1 MARLIQKTGFISRKN
16 AGGYMKYIATREGV
30 EVLPGKGPVTE
41 KQKEM
46 VTKLLKDFPD
56 MWDSFEYEDYKR
68 APTLHT
74 ASALISAALD
84 SHMQSL
90 QSENGYLRYIAT
102 RPGTEKHGAH
112 GLFCRQE
119 NTDLTAAMHDLT
131 SHDGNVWTIIYS
143 LHREDAERL
152 GYNNAAAWRKL
163 LVSQQN
169 KFAEAFHV
177 PASALHWYAAYH
189 DADTHPHIH
198 MMIWTDQETVLKRD
212 AVVKLRSAMTN
223 SIFQAE
229 LENLYIRKDAAYKD
243 VTETARE
250 IMREL
255 VDRMESVSEPPA
267 SIQEKLLELAL
278 ELRTVGGKKQYGY
291 LKKPLKDMV
300 DSIVDELEKLPEVAA
315 YYSIWNGVR
324 DRLEGYYKNRPRQ
337 HNPLS
342 QQKEFRAIKNAIIQ
356 EAERL
361 RQQME
366 QAQRASE
373 PEPLQ
378 MDIPSDDE
386 TSSDASTNPTLADEN
401 TSSTTSHSVRL
412 PSEYLLNSTIRLFH
426 QMGQIFRENAAPPSN
441 PMGIRV
447 DSKRR
452 KKLMQK
458 RLALGHKQDDHE
470 NEVSYTQT
478 MGG

>member
-1 MARLIQKTGFISRKN
+1 
-16 AGGYMKYIATREGV
+16 MKYIATREGV
-30 EVLPGKGPVTE
+30 EVLNGKGPATE

-56 MWDSFEYEDYKR
+56 MRDSFEYEDYKQ

-84 SHMQSL
+84 THMQNL

-102 RPGTEKHGAH
+102 RPGAEKHGAH
-112 GLFCRQE
+112 GLFGRE
-119 NTDLTAAMHDLT
+119 DNADLNAAMHDLT
-131 SHDGNVWTIIYS
+131 AHDGNVWTIIYS

-169 KFAEAFHV
+169 KFAEAFHI

-212 AVVKLRSAMTN
+212 AVVKLRSVMTN

-229 LENLYIRKDAAYKD
+229 LENLYIRKDIAYKD
-243 VTETARE
+243 VTEAARAV
-250 IMREL
+250 MHEL
-255 VDRMESVSEPPA
+255 VDRMESVPAQPA
-267 SIQEKLLELAL
+267 SIQQKLLELAL
-278 ELRTVGGKKQYGY
+278 ELRTTGGKKQYAY

-315 YYSIWNGVR
+315 YYAVWNGLR
-324 DRLEGYYKNRPRQ
+324 DTLEGYYKNRPRQ

-366 QAQRASE
+366 QESSQDEEASAE
-373 PEPLQ
+373 K
-378 MDIPSDDE
+378 
-386 TSSDASTNPTLADEN
+386 TSTDASTNPTLADEN
-401 TSSTTSHSVRL
+401 TSSTASHSAPL
-412 PSEYLLNSTIRLFH
+412 LSEYLLNSTIRLFH
-426 QMGQIFRENAAPPSN
+426 QMGQIFRDNAAPPSN
-441 PMGIRV
+441 PMGIRI

-470 NEVSYTQT
+470 QEQGYNLDIR
-478 MGG
+478 

>member
-1 MARLIQKTGFISRKN
+1 
-16 AGGYMKYIATREGV
+16 MKYIATREGV
-30 EVLPGKGPVTE
+30 EVLTGKGPATE

-46 VTKLLKDFPD
+46 VAKLLKDFPD
-56 MWDSFEYEDYKR
+56 VRDSFEYEDYKQ

-74 ASALISAALD
+74 ASALISATLD
-84 SHMQSL
+84 SHMQNL
-90 QSENGYLRYIAT
+90 QSENGYLKYIAT
-102 RPGTEKHGAH
+102 RPGAEKHGAH
-112 GLFCRQE
+112 GLFGRE
-119 NTDLTAAMHDLT
+119 DNADLNAAMHDLT
-131 SHDGNVWTIIYS
+131 AHDGNVWTIIYS

-169 KFAEAFHV
+169 KFAEAFHI

-243 VTETARE
+243 VTEAARTA
-250 IMREL
+250 MHGL
-255 VDRMESVSEPPA
+255 VDRLESIENPPE
-267 SIQEKLLELAL
+267 SIQQKLLELAL
-278 ELRTVGGKKQYGY
+278 ELRTTSGKKQYAY

-315 YYSIWNGVR
+315 YYSVWNGLR
-324 DRLEGYYKNRPRQ
+324 DTLEGYYKNRPRQ

-366 QAQRASE
+366 QARTASE
-373 PEPLQ
+373 QKPSQEEEP
-378 MDIPSDDE
+378 SSEE
-386 TSSDASTNPTLADEN
+386 TSTGASANPTLASESASSA
-401 TSSTTSHSVRL
+401 TSYFVRL
-412 PSEYLLNSTIRLFH
+412 LSEYLLNSTVRLFH
-426 QMGQIFRENAAPPSN
+426 QMGQIFRDNAAPPSN

-470 NEVSYTQT
+470 QNYGPTLQ
-478 MGG
+478 

>member
-1 MARLIQKTGFISRKN
+1 MARLIQKTGFISRKS
-16 AGGYMKYIATREGV
+16 ADGYMKYIATREGV
-30 EVLPGKGPVTE
+30 EVLTGKGPATE
-41 KQKEM
+41 KQTEM

-56 MWDSFEYEDYKR
+56 MRDSFEYEDYKQ

-74 ASALISAALD
+74 ASAFISAALD
-84 SHMQSL
+84 THMQNL
-90 QSENGYLRYIAT
+90 QSENGYLKYIAT
-102 RPGTEKHGAH
+102 RPGAEKHGAH
-112 GLFCRQE
+112 GLFGRQE
-119 NTDLTAAMHDLT
+119 NTNLTAAMHDLT
-131 SHDGNVWTIIYS
+131 AHNGNVWTIIYS

-198 MMIWTDQETVLKRD
+198 MMLWTDQETILKRD
-212 AVVKLRSAMTN
+212 SVVKLRSVMTN

-243 VTETARE
+243 VTEAARAV
-250 IMREL
+250 MHDL
-255 VDRMESVSEPPA
+255 VDCMESVSEPPA
-267 SIQEKLLELAL
+267 SIQGKLLELAL
-278 ELRTVGGKKQYGY
+278 ELRTVSGKKQYAY

-315 YYSIWNGVR
+315 YYSVWNGLR
-324 DRLEGYYKNRPRQ
+324 DTLEGYYKNRPRQ

-361 RQQME
+361 REQME
-366 QAQRASE
+366 QTQTASE
-373 PEPLQ
+373 Q
-378 MDIPSDDE
+378 KPSQEAEAPSGE
-386 TSSDASTNPTLADEN
+386 TSADTSANPTLADEN
-401 TSSTTSHSVRL
+401 TSSADSHSAPL
-412 PSEYLLNSTIRLFH
+412 LSEYLLNSTIRLFH
-426 QMGQIFRENAAPPSN
+426 QMGQIFRDNAAPPSN

-458 RLALGHKQDDHE
+458 RLAMGHKQDDHE
-470 NEVSYTQT
+470 QEQSYGQVIR
-478 MGG
+478 

>member
-1 MARLIQKTGFISRKN
+1 
-16 AGGYMKYIATREGV
+16 MKYIATREGV
-30 EVLPGKGPVTE
+30 EVLTGKGPATE

-46 VTKLLKDFPD
+46 VAKLLKDFPD
-56 MWDSFEYEDYKR
+56 VRDSFEYEDYKQ
-68 APTLHT
+68 APTLRT

-84 SHMQSL
+84 SHMPNL
-90 QSENGYLRYIAT
+90 HSENGYLRYIAT
-102 RPGTEKHGAH
+102 RPGAEKHGAH
-112 GLFCRQE
+112 GLFGREE

-131 SHDGNVWTIIYS
+131 AHDGNVWTIIYS

-163 LVSQQN
+163 LVSHQN

-177 PASALHWYAAYH
+177 SASALHWYAAYH

-198 MMIWTDQETVLKRD
+198 MMLWTDQETVLKRD

-243 VTETARE
+243 VTEAARTA
-250 IMREL
+250 MHDL
-255 VDRMESVSEPPA
+255 VDRMESVSDPPA
-267 SIQEKLLELAL
+267 SIQQKLLELAT

-315 YYSIWNGVR
+315 YYSVWNGLR
-324 DRLEGYYKNRPRQ
+324 DTLEGYYKNRPRQ

-366 QAQRASE
+366 Q
-373 PEPLQ
+373 
-378 MDIPSDDE
+378 E
-386 TSSDASTNPTLADEN
+386 TSQAEEPSAENTSTDASANPTLANEN
-401 TSSTTSHSVRL
+401 TSFTLSRPAQL
-412 PSEYLLNSTIRLFH
+412 PTEFLLNSTIRLFH
-426 QMGQIFRENAAPPSN
+426 QMGQIFRNNAAPPSN

-458 RLALGHKQDDHE
+458 RLAMGHKQDDHE
-470 NEVSYTQT
+470 QNYGQT
-478 MGG
+478 LQ

>member
-1 MARLIQKTGFISRKN
+1 
-16 AGGYMKYIATREGV
+16 MKYIATREGV
-30 EVLPGKGPVTE
+30 EVLTGKGPATE

-46 VTKLLKDFPD
+46 VAKLLKDFPD
-56 MWDSFEYEDYKR
+56 VRDSFEYEDYKQ

-84 SHMQSL
+84 SHMQNL

-102 RPGTEKHGAH
+102 RPGAEKHGAH
-112 GLFCRQE
+112 GLFGRE
-119 NTDLTAAMHDLT
+119 DNANLTAAMHDLT
-131 SHDGNVWTIIYS
+131 AHDGNVWTIIYS

-169 KFAEAFHV
+169 KFAEAFHI

-198 MMIWTDQETVLKRD
+198 MMIWTDQKTVLKRD
-212 AVVKLRSAMTN
+212 AVVKLRSVMTN

-243 VTETARE
+243 VSEAARE
-250 IMREL
+250 VMREL
-255 VDRMESVSEPPA
+255 VDRMESVSAQPA
-267 SIQEKLLELAL
+267 SIQQKLLELAL
-278 ELRTVGGKKQYGY
+278 ELRTVSGIKQYGY
-291 LKKPLKDMV
+291 LKKSLKDKV
-300 DSIVDELEKLPEVAA
+300 DEIVDELEKLPEVAA
-315 YYSIWNGVR
+315 YYDVWNGLR
-324 DRLEGYYKNRPRQ
+324 DTLEGYYKNRPRQ

-366 QAQRASE
+366 QTQTASE
-373 PEPLQ
+373 QKSSQDEEP
-378 MDIPSDDE
+378 SAE
-386 TSSDASTNPTLADEN
+386 KTSTDASTNPTLANEN
-401 TSSTTSHSVRL
+401 TSFTPSRPAQL
-412 PSEYLLNSTIRLFH
+412 PTEYLLNSTIRLFH
-426 QMGQIFRENAAPPSN
+426 QMGQIFRDNAAPPSN
-441 PMGIRV
+441 PMGIRI

-452 KKLMQK
+452 KKLIQK
-458 RLALGHKQDDHE
+458 RLAMGHKQDDHE
-470 NEVSYTQT
+470 QEQGYGQVIR
-478 MGG
+478 

>member
-1 MARLIQKTGFISRKN
+1 
-16 AGGYMKYIATREGV
+16 MKYIATREGV
-30 EVLPGKGPVTE
+30 EVLNGKGPATE

-46 VTKLLKDFPD
+46 LTKLLKDFSD
-56 MWDSFEYEDYKR
+56 MRDSFEYEDYKQ

-74 ASALISAALD
+74 ASALIYAALD
-84 SHMQSL
+84 THMQEL
-90 QSENGYLRYIAT
+90 QTESGYLKYIAT
-102 RPGTEKHGAH
+102 RPGAEKHGAH
-112 GLFCRQE
+112 GLFGRQE
-119 NTDLTAAMHDLT
+119 NTNLTAAMHDLT
-131 SHDGNVWTIIYS
+131 AHDGNVWTIIYS

-169 KFAEAFHV
+169 KFAEAFHI

-243 VTETARE
+243 VTEAARTA
-250 IMREL
+250 MHGL
-255 VDRMESVSEPPA
+255 VDRLEFIENPPE
-267 SIQEKLLELAL
+267 SIQQKMLELAL
-278 ELRTVGGKKQYGY
+278 ELRTVSGKKQYAY

-315 YYSIWNGVR
+315 YYSVWNGLR
-324 DRLEGYYKNRPRQ
+324 DTLEGYYKNRPRQ

-366 QAQRASE
+366 QTQAATEQDSSQDEE
-373 PEPLQ
+373 PSAEN
-378 MDIPSDDE
+378 
-386 TSSDASTNPTLADEN
+386 TSTDASANPTLASESASSA
-401 TSSTTSHSVRL
+401 TSYSVRL
-412 PSEYLLNSTIRLFH
+412 PSEYLLNSTVRLFH
-426 QMGQIFRENAAPPSN
+426 QMGQIFRDNAAPPSN
-441 PMGIRV
+441 PMGIRI

-458 RLALGHKQDDHE
+458 RLAMGHKQDDHE
-470 NEVSYTQT
+470 QNYGQT
-478 MGG
+478 LQ

>member
-1 MARLIQKTGFISRKN
+1 MARLIQKTGFISRKS
-16 AGGYMKYIATREGV
+16 ASGYMKYIATREGV
-30 EVLPGKGPVTE
+30 EVLTGKGPTTE
-41 KQKEM
+41 KQKEL
-46 VTKLLKDFPD
+46 VAKLLKDFPD
-56 MWDSFEYEDYKR
+56 MRDSFEYEDYKQ

-84 SHMQSL
+84 SHMQNL

-102 RPGTEKHGAH
+102 RPGAEKHGAH
-112 GLFCRQE
+112 GLFGRQE
-119 NTDLTAAMHDLT
+119 NTNLTAAMHDLT
-131 SHDGNVWTIIYS
+131 AHDGNVWTIIYS

-169 KFAEAFHV
+169 KFAESFHL

-198 MMIWTDQETVLKRD
+198 MMVWTDQETVLKRD

-243 VTETARE
+243 VSEAARE
-250 IMREL
+250 VMREL

-267 SIQEKLLELAL
+267 AIQQKLLELAT

-291 LKKPLKDMV
+291 LKKPLKDKV

-315 YYSIWNGVR
+315 YYSVWNGLR
-324 DRLEGYYKNRPRQ
+324 DTLEGYYKNRPRQ

-361 RQQME
+361 RQQLE

-373 PEPLQ
+373 PESSQ
-378 MDIPSDDE
+378 VDTPSDE
-386 TSSDASTNPTLADEN
+386 KTSLDASTNPTLADEN
-401 TSSTTSHSVRL
+401 TSSTASHHARL
-412 PSEYLLNSTIRLFH
+412 PSEYLLNSTVRLFH
-426 QMGQIFRENAAPPSN
+426 QMGQIFRDNAAPPSN

-458 RLALGHKQDDHE
+458 RLAMGHKQDDHE
-470 NEVSYTQT
+470 QNYGQT
-478 MGG
+478 LQ

>member
-1 MARLIQKTGFISRKN
+1 MARLIQKTGFISRKS
-16 AGGYMKYIATREGV
+16 AGSYMKYIATREGV
-30 EVLPGKGPVTE
+30 EVLTGKGPVTE

-46 VTKLLKDFPD
+46 ISKLLKDFPD
-56 MWDSFEYEDYKR
+56 MRDSFEYEDYKQ

-74 ASALISAALD
+74 ASVLISAALD
-84 SHMQSL
+84 SHMQNL

-102 RPGTEKHGAH
+102 RPGAEKHGVH
-112 GLFCRQE
+112 GLFGREE
-119 NTDLTAAMHDLT
+119 NADLNAAMCDLTAHG
-131 SHDGNVWTIIYS
+131 GNVWTIIYS

-163 LVSQQN
+163 LVSQQS

-177 PASALHWYAAYH
+177 PVSALHWYAAYH

-198 MMIWTDQETVLKRD
+198 MMIWTDQETVLKRN
-212 AVVKLRSAMTN
+212 AVVKLRSVMTN

-243 VTETARE
+243 VTEAARAV
-250 IMREL
+250 MHDL
-255 VDRMESVSEPPA
+255 LDRMEYVSDPPV
-267 SIQEKLLELAL
+267 SIQQKLLELAL
-278 ELRTVGGKKQYGY
+278 ELRTVGGKKQYAY
-291 LKKPLKDMV
+291 LQKPLKDMV

-315 YYSIWNGVR
+315 YYSVWNGLR
-324 DRLEGYYKNRPRQ
+324 DTLEGYYKNRPRQ

-366 QAQRASE
+366 QAQATSE
-373 PEPLQ
+373 Q
-378 MDIPSDDE
+378 E
-386 TSSDASTNPTLADEN
+386 TSQEEEPSSEETSTGASANPTLADEN
-401 TSSTTSHSVRL
+401 TSSATSYFVRL

-426 QMGQIFRENAAPPSN
+426 QMGQIFRDNAAPPSN
-441 PMGIRV
+441 PMGIRI

-458 RLALGHKQDDHE
+458 RLAMGHKQDDHE
-470 NEVSYTQT
+470 QAQGYEQSL
-478 MGG
+478 

>member
-1 MARLIQKTGFISRKN
+1 
-16 AGGYMKYIATREGV
+16 MKYIATREGV
-30 EVLPGKGPVTE
+30 EVLTGKGPTTE
-41 KQKEM
+41 KQKEL
-46 VTKLLKDFPD
+46 VAKLLKDFPD
-56 MWDSFEYEDYKR
+56 MRDSFEYEDYKQ

-84 SHMQSL
+84 SHMQNL
-90 QSENGYLRYIAT
+90 QSENGYLKYIAT
-102 RPGTEKHGAH
+102 RPGAEKHGAH
-112 GLFCRQE
+112 GLFGRQE
-119 NTDLTAAMHDLT
+119 NTNLTAAMHDLT
-131 SHDGNVWTIIYS
+131 AHDGNVWTIIYS

-177 PASALHWYAAYH
+177 PVSALHWYAAYH

-243 VTETARE
+243 VSEAARE
-250 IMREL
+250 VMHEL
-255 VDRMESVSEPPA
+255 VDRMESVSAPPA
-267 SIQEKLLELAL
+267 SIQQKLLELAL
-278 ELRTVGGKKQYGY
+278 ELRTVSGKKQYAY
-291 LKKPLKDMV
+291 LKKPLKDKV

-315 YYSIWNGVR
+315 YYSVWNGVR
-324 DRLEGYYKNRPRQ
+324 DTLEGYYKNRPRQ

-342 QQKEFRAIKNAIIQ
+342 QQKEFRAIKNAIVQ

-366 QAQRASE
+366 LESSQEEESSTE
-373 PEPLQ
+373 K
-378 MDIPSDDE
+378 PSA
-386 TSSDASTNPTLADEN
+386 DASTNPTLADEN
-401 TSSTTSHSVRL
+401 TSSATSHSVQL

-426 QMGQIFRENAAPPSN
+426 QMGQIFRDNASPPSN

-458 RLALGHKQDDHE
+458 RLAMGHKQDDHE
-470 NEVSYTQT
+470 QNYGQT
-478 MGG
+478 LQ

>member
-1 MARLIQKTGFISRKN
+1 MARLIQKTGFISRKS
-16 AGGYMKYIATREGV
+16 ADGYMKYIATREGV
-30 EVLPGKGPVTE
+30 EVLTGKGPATE

-46 VTKLLKDFPD
+46 VSKLLKDFPD
-56 MWDSFEYEDYKR
+56 MQDSFEYEDYKQ

-84 SHMQSL
+84 SHMQNL

-102 RPGTEKHGAH
+102 RPGAEKHGAH
-112 GLFCRQE
+112 GLFGRQE
-119 NTDLTAAMHDLT
+119 NTELPAAMHDLT

-152 GYNNAAAWRKL
+152 GYNNAAAWQKL
-163 LVSQQN
+163 LVRQQS

-177 PASALHWYAAYH
+177 PSDSLHWYAAYH

-198 MMIWTDQETVLKRD
+198 MMLWTDQETVLKRD

-243 VTETARE
+243 VTEAARTV
-250 IMREL
+250 MREL
-255 VDRMESVSEPPA
+255 VDRMESVSEPPV
-267 SIQEKLLELAL
+267 SIQQKLLELAM
-278 ELRTVGGKKQYGY
+278 ELRTVSGKKQYGY
-291 LKKPLKDMV
+291 LKKSLKDMV

-315 YYSIWNGVR
+315 YYSVWNGLR
-324 DRLEGYYKNRPRQ
+324 DTLEGYYKNRPRQ

-366 QAQRASE
+366 QESSQEEE
-373 PEPLQ
+373 PSPE
-378 MDIPSDDE
+378 E
-386 TSSDASTNPTLADEN
+386 TSTDASTNSTLASESA
-401 TSSTTSHSVRL
+401 SSTTSYSVRL
-412 PSEYLLNSTIRLFH
+412 PSEYLLNSTIRLFR
-426 QMGQIFRENAAPPSN
+426 QMGQIFRDNAAPPSN
-441 PMGIRV
+441 PMGIRI

-458 RLALGHKQDDHE
+458 RLVMGHKQDDHE
-470 NEVSYTQT
+470 QNYGQT
-478 MGG
+478 LQ

>member
-1 MARLIQKTGFISRKN
+1 MARLIQKTGFISRKS

-30 EVLPGKGPVTE
+30 EVLTGKGPATE

-56 MWDSFEYEDYKR
+56 IRDSFEYEDYKQ
-68 APTLHT
+68 APTLHN

-84 SHMQSL
+84 SHMQNL

-102 RPGTEKHGAH
+102 RPGAEKHGTH
-112 GLFCRQE
+112 GLFGRE
-119 NTDLTAAMHDLT
+119 DNADLNAAMRDLTA
-131 SHDGNVWTIIYS
+131 HDGNVWTIIYS

-163 LVSQQN
+163 LISQQN

-198 MMIWTDQETVLKRD
+198 MMIWTEQETILKRD
-212 AVVKLRSAMTN
+212 SVVKLRSAMTN

-229 LENLYIRKDAAYKD
+229 LENLYIRKDIAYKD
-243 VTETARE
+243 VTEAARE
-250 IMREL
+250 AMREL
-255 VDRMESVSEPPA
+255 VDRIGTIETPPK
-267 SIQEKLLELAL
+267 SIQQKLLELAL
-278 ELRTVGGKKQYGY
+278 ELRTVGGKKQYAY
-291 LKKPLKDMV
+291 LQKPLKDMV

-315 YYSIWNGVR
+315 YYSVWNGLR
-324 DRLEGYYKNRPRQ
+324 DTLEGYYKNRVRQ

-366 QAQRASE
+366 QEPSQSEEPSAEKASA
-373 PEPLQ
+373 
-378 MDIPSDDE
+378 
-386 TSSDASTNPTLADEN
+386 DASTNPTLTDEN
-401 TSSTTSHSVRL
+401 TSSTASHSARL
-412 PSEYLLNSTIRLFH
+412 PSEYLLNSTVRLFH
-426 QMGQIFRENAAPPSN
+426 QMGQIFRDNAAPPSN
-441 PMGIRV
+441 PMGIRI

-458 RLALGHKQDDHE
+458 RLAMGHKQDDHE
-470 NEVSYTQT
+470 QEQDYGQVIR
-478 MGG
+478 

>member
-1 MARLIQKTGFISRKN
+1 M
-16 AGGYMKYIATREGV
+16 
-30 EVLPGKGPVTE
+30 TE

-46 VTKLLKDFPD
+46 ATKLLRDFPD
-56 MWDSFEYEDYKR
+56 MRDSFEYEDYKQ

-84 SHMQSL
+84 THMQNL
-90 QSENGYLRYIAT
+90 QSENGYLKYIAT
-102 RPGTEKHGAH
+102 HPGAEKHGAH
-112 GLFCRQE
+112 GLFGRQE

-143 LHREDAERL
+143 LRREDAARL
-152 GYNNAAAWRKL
+152 GYDNAAAWRKL

-177 PASALHWYAAYH
+177 PSDSLHWYAAYH

-198 MMIWTDQETVLKRD
+198 MMVWTDQETVLKRD

-229 LENLYIRKDAAYKD
+229 QENLYIRKDAAYKD
-243 VTETARE
+243 VTEAARAV
-250 IMREL
+250 MHEL
-255 VDRMESVSEPPA
+255 VDCMESVSEPPA
-267 SIQEKLLELAL
+267 SIQQKLLELAL
-278 ELRTVGGKKQYGY
+278 ELRTVSGKKQYAY
-291 LKKPLKDMV
+291 LKKSLKDKV
-300 DSIVDELEKLPEVAA
+300 DEIVDELEKLPEVAA
-315 YYSIWNGVR
+315 YYSVWNGLR
-324 DRLEGYYKNRPRQ
+324 DTLEGYYKNRPRQ

-361 RQQME
+361 RQQIE
-366 QAQRASE
+366 QKPSQDEE
-373 PEPLQ
+373 PSAEN
-378 MDIPSDDE
+378 
-386 TSSDASTNPTLADEN
+386 TSTDASTNPTLANEN
-401 TSSTTSHSVRL
+401 ASSTPSHPARL
-412 PSEYLLNSTIRLFH
+412 PSEYLLNSTVRLFH
-426 QMGQIFRENAAPPSN
+426 QIGQIFRDNAAPPSN
-441 PMGIRV
+441 SMGIRA

-458 RLALGHKQDDHE
+458 RLAMGHKQDDHE
-470 NEVSYTQT
+470 LEQGYGQT
-478 MGG
+478 LH

>member
-1 MARLIQKTGFISRKN
+1 
-16 AGGYMKYIATREGV
+16 MKYIATREGV
-30 EVLPGKGPVTE
+30 EVLTGKGPVTE
-41 KQKEM
+41 KQTEM

-56 MWDSFEYEDYKR
+56 MRDSFEYEDYKQ

-84 SHMQSL
+84 SHMQNL

-102 RPGTEKHGAH
+102 RPGAEKHGAH
-112 GLFCRQE
+112 GLFGREE
-119 NTDLTAAMHDLT
+119 NTNLTAAMHDLT
-131 SHDGNVWTIIYS
+131 AHNGNVWTIIYS

-152 GYNNAAAWRKL
+152 GYNSAVAWQKL
-163 LVSQQN
+163 LVRQQS

-177 PASALHWYAAYH
+177 PVLALHWYAAYH

-243 VTETARE
+243 VTEAARTA
-250 IMREL
+250 MHGL
-255 VDRMESVSEPPA
+255 VDRLESIKNPPE
-267 SIQEKLLELAL
+267 SIQQKMLELAL

-291 LKKPLKDMV
+291 LKKPLKDKV
-300 DSIVDELEKLPEVAA
+300 DEIVDELEKLPEVAA
-315 YYSIWNGVR
+315 YYAVWNGLR
-324 DRLEGYYKNRPRQ
+324 DTLEGYYKNRPRQ

-342 QQKEFRAIKNAIIQ
+342 QQKEFRTIKNAIIQ

-361 RQQME
+361 WQQME
-366 QAQRASE
+366 QTQTATEQDSSQDEE
-373 PEPLQ
+373 PSAEK
-378 MDIPSDDE
+378 
-386 TSSDASTNPTLADEN
+386 TSTDASTNPTLANEN
-401 TSSTTSHSVRL
+401 TSFTPSCPAQL
-412 PSEYLLNSTIRLFH
+412 PTEYLLNSTIRLFH

-441 PMGIRV
+441 PMGIRI

-452 KKLMQK
+452 KKLIQK
-458 RLALGHKQDDHE
+458 RLAMGHKQDDHE
-470 NEVSYTQT
+470 QEQGYEQVIR
-478 MGG
+478 

>member
-1 MARLIQKTGFISRKN
+1 MAKLIQKSGFLSKKR
-16 AGGYMKYIATREGV
+16 AGRYMKYIATRDGV
-30 EVLPGKGPVTE
+30 EILN
-41 KQKEM
+41 
-46 VTKLLKDFPD
+46 
-56 MWDSFEYEDYKR
+56 EDAEGIY
-68 APTLHT
+68 
-74 ASALISAALD
+74 
-84 SHMQSL
+84 M
-90 QSENGYLRYIAT
+90 RYIAT
-102 RPGTEKHGAH
+102 RPRAEKHEGH
-112 GLFCRQE
+112 GLFGAEPHVDLEKTIQE
-119 NTDLTAAMHDLT
+119 LKA
-131 SHDGNVWTIIYS
+131 HDGNVWTTIYS

-177 PASALHWYAAYH
+177 PVSALHWYAAYH

-198 MMIWTDQETVLKRD
+198 MMVWTDQETVLKRD

-243 VTETARE
+243 VTEAARTA
-250 IMREL
+250 MHGL
-255 VDRMESVSEPPA
+255 VDRLESIENPPE
-267 SIQEKLLELAL
+267 SIQQKMLELAL

-300 DSIVDELEKLPEVAA
+300 DSIVDELEKLPDVAA
-315 YYSIWNGVR
+315 YYAVWNGLR
-324 DRLEGYYKNRPRQ
+324 DTLEGYYKNRPRQ
-337 HNPLS
+337 HNPLF
-342 QQKEFRAIKNAIIQ
+342 QQKEFRAIKTAIIQ

-366 QAQRASE
+366 QESLQDEE
-373 PEPLQ
+373 PSAEN
-378 MDIPSDDE
+378 
-386 TSSDASTNPTLADEN
+386 TSTDASANPTLADEN
-401 TSSTTSHSVRL
+401 TSSTASHDAQL

-426 QMGQIFRENAAPPSN
+426 QMGQIFRDNAVPPSN
-441 PMGIRV
+441 PMGIRI

-458 RLALGHKQDDHE
+458 RLAMGHKQDDHE
-470 NEVSYTQT
+470 QEQGYGQVIR
-478 MGG
+478 

>member
-1 MARLIQKTGFISRKN
+1 
-16 AGGYMKYIATREGV
+16 MKYIATREGV
-30 EVLPGKGPVTE
+30 EVLTGKGPATE

-46 VTKLLKDFPD
+46 VSKLLKDFPD
-56 MWDSFEYEDYKR
+56 MRDSFEYEDYKQ

-84 SHMQSL
+84 SHMQNL
-90 QSENGYLRYIAT
+90 QSENGYLKYIAT
-102 RPGTEKHGAH
+102 RPGAEKHGAH
-112 GLFCRQE
+112 GLFGRE
-119 NTDLTAAMHDLT
+119 DNANLTAAMHDLT
-131 SHDGNVWTIIYS
+131 AHDGNVWTIIYS

-163 LVSQQN
+163 LISQQN
-169 KFAEAFHV
+169 KFSEAFHI

-198 MMIWTDQETVLKRD
+198 MMVWTDQKTVLKRD
-212 AVVKLRSAMTN
+212 AVVKLRSVMTN

-243 VTETARE
+243 VTEAARAV
-250 IMREL
+250 MREL

-267 SIQEKLLELAL
+267 SIQQKLLELAL
-278 ELRTVGGKKQYGY
+278 ELRMVGGKKQYGY
-291 LKKPLKDMV
+291 LKKSLKDKV
-300 DSIVDELEKLPEVAA
+300 DEIVDELEKLPEVAA
-315 YYSIWNGVR
+315 YYSVWNGLR
-324 DRLEGYYKNRPRQ
+324 DTLEGYYKNRPRQ

-366 QAQRASE
+366 QTQTASE
-373 PEPLQ
+373 QKSSQDEEP
-378 MDIPSDDE
+378 SAE
-386 TSSDASTNPTLADEN
+386 KTSTDASTNPTLANEN
-401 TSSTTSHSVRL
+401 TSFT
-412 PSEYLLNSTIRLFH
+412 PSRPAQIPTEYLLNSTIRLFH
-426 QMGQIFRENAAPPSN
+426 QMGQIFRDNAAPPSN
-441 PMGIRV
+441 PMGIRI

-458 RLALGHKQDDHE
+458 RLAMGHKQDDHE
-470 NEVSYTQT
+470 QNYGQT
-478 MGG
+478 LQ

>member
-1 MARLIQKTGFISRKN
+1 
-16 AGGYMKYIATREGV
+16 MKYIATREGV
-30 EVLPGKGPVTE
+30 EVLTGKGPATE

-56 MWDSFEYEDYKR
+56 IRDSFEYEDYKQ
-68 APTLHT
+68 APTLHN

-84 SHMQSL
+84 SHMQNL

-102 RPGTEKHGAH
+102 RPGAEKHGAH
-112 GLFCRQE
+112 GLFSRE
-119 NTDLTAAMHDLT
+119 DNANLTAAMHDLT

-163 LVSQQN
+163 IVSQQN
-169 KFAEAFHV
+169 KFAEAFHI

-212 AVVKLRSAMTN
+212 AVVKLRSVMTN

-243 VTETARE
+243 VTEAARAA
-250 IMREL
+250 MHGL
-255 VDRMESVSEPPA
+255 VDRLESIENPPE
-267 SIQEKLLELAL
+267 SIQQKMLELAL

-315 YYSIWNGVR
+315 YYSVWNGLR
-324 DRLEGYYKNRPRQ
+324 DTLEGYYKNRPRQ

-366 QAQRASE
+366 Q
-373 PEPLQ
+373 
-378 MDIPSDDE
+378 E
-386 TSSDASTNPTLADEN
+386 TSQAEEPSAENTSTDASANPTLANEN
-401 TSSTTSHSVRL
+401 TSFTLSRPAQL
-412 PSEYLLNSTIRLFH
+412 PTEFLLNSTIRLFH
-426 QMGQIFRENAAPPSN
+426 QMGQIFRNNAAPPSN

-458 RLALGHKQDDHE
+458 RLAMGHKQDDHE
-470 NEVSYTQT
+470 QNYGQT
-478 MGG
+478 LQ

>member
-1 MARLIQKTGFISRKN
+1 MARLIQKTGFISRKS

-30 EVLPGKGPVTE
+30 EVLTGKGPTTE
-41 KQKEM
+41 KQKEL
-46 VTKLLKDFPD
+46 VAKLLKDFPD
-56 MWDSFEYEDYKR
+56 VRDSFEYEDYKQ

-84 SHMQSL
+84 AHMQNL
-90 QSENGYLRYIAT
+90 QSENGYLKYIAT
-102 RPGTEKHGAH
+102 RPGAEKHGAH
-112 GLFCRQE
+112 GLFGREE

-131 SHDGNVWTIIYS
+131 AHDGNVWTIIYS

-177 PASALHWYAAYH
+177 PSDSLHWYAAYH

-198 MMIWTDQETVLKRD
+198 MMLWTDQETVLKRD
-212 AVVKLRSAMTN
+212 AVVKLRSVMTN

-243 VTETARE
+243 VTEAARAV
-250 IMREL
+250 MREL

-267 SIQEKLLELAL
+267 SVQQKLLELAM
-278 ELRTVGGKKQYGY
+278 ELRTVSGKKQYAY
-291 LKKPLKDMV
+291 LKKPLKDKV
-300 DSIVDELEKLPEVAA
+300 DEIMDELEKLPEVAA
-315 YYSIWNGVR
+315 YYSVWNGLR
-324 DRLEGYYKNRPRQ
+324 DTLEGYYKNRSRQ

-366 QAQRASE
+366 QVRTASE
-373 PEPLQ
+373 QKPSQEEEP
-378 MDIPSDDE
+378 SAE
-386 TSSDASTNPTLADEN
+386 KTSTDASTNPTLANEN
-401 TSSTTSHSVRL
+401 TSFTPSRPAQL
-412 PSEYLLNSTIRLFH
+412 PTEYLLNSTIRLFH
-426 QMGQIFRENAAPPSN
+426 QMGQIFRDNAAPPSN
-441 PMGIRV
+441 PMGIRI

-458 RLALGHKQDDHE
+458 RLAMGHKQDDHE
-470 NEVSYTQT
+470 QEQSYGQVIR
-478 MGG
+478 

>member
-1 MARLIQKTGFISRKN
+1 
-16 AGGYMKYIATREGV
+16 MKYIATREGV
-30 EVLPGKGPVTE
+30 EVLTGKGPATE

-46 VTKLLKDFPD
+46 VAKLLKDFPD
-56 MWDSFEYEDYKR
+56 VRDSFEYEDYKQV
-68 APTLHT
+68 ATLHT

-84 SHMQSL
+84 SHMQNL
-90 QSENGYLRYIAT
+90 QSENGYLKYIAT
-102 RPGTEKHGAH
+102 RPGAEKHGAH
-112 GLFCRQE
+112 GLFGRE
-119 NTDLTAAMHDLT
+119 DNANLNAAMRDLTA
-131 SHDGNVWTIIYS
+131 HDGNVWTIIYS

-169 KFAEAFHV
+169 KIAEAFHV

-198 MMIWTDQETVLKRD
+198 MMVWTDQETVLKRD

-243 VTETARE
+243 VTEAARAV
-250 IMREL
+250 MHDL

-267 SIQEKLLELAL
+267 SIQQKLLKLAL
-278 ELRTVGGKKQYGY
+278 ELRTVGGKKQYAY
-291 LKKPLKDMV
+291 LKKPLKEMV

-315 YYSIWNGVR
+315 YYSVWNGVR
-324 DRLEGYYKNRPRQ
+324 DTLEGYYKNRLRQ

-366 QAQRASE
+366 QTQTAAEQKSSQDEE
-373 PEPLQ
+373 PSAEK
-378 MDIPSDDE
+378 
-386 TSSDASTNPTLADEN
+386 TSSDTSTNPTLVSEN
-401 TSSTTSHSVRL
+401 TSSETSHSARL
-412 PSEYLLNSTIRLFH
+412 SSEYLLNSTVRLFH
-426 QMGQIFRENAAPPSN
+426 QMGQIFRDNAAPPSN

-458 RLALGHKQDDHE
+458 RLAMGHKQDDHE
-470 NEVSYTQT
+470 QEQSYGQVIR
-478 MGG
+478 

>member
-1 MARLIQKTGFISRKN
+1 
-16 AGGYMKYIATREGV
+16 MKYIATREGV
-30 EVLPGKGPVTE
+30 EVLTGKGPATE

-46 VTKLLKDFPD
+46 VAKLLKDFPD
-56 MWDSFEYEDYKR
+56 VRDSFEYEDYKQ

-84 SHMQSL
+84 SHMQNL

-102 RPGTEKHGAH
+102 RPGAEKHGAH
-112 GLFCRQE
+112 GLFGRQE
-119 NTDLTAAMHDLT
+119 NTNLTAAMHDLT
-131 SHDGNVWTIIYS
+131 AHNGNVWTIIYS

-177 PASALHWYAAYH
+177 PVSALHWYAAYH

-243 VTETARE
+243 VSEAARE
-250 IMREL
+250 VMHEL
-255 VDRMESVSEPPA
+255 VDRMESVSAPPA
-267 SIQEKLLELAL
+267 SIQQKLLELAL
-278 ELRTVGGKKQYGY
+278 ELRTVSGKKQYAY
-291 LKKPLKDMV
+291 LKKPLKDKV

-315 YYSIWNGVR
+315 YYSVWNGVR
-324 DRLEGYYKNRPRQ
+324 DTLEGYYKNRPRQ

-342 QQKEFRAIKNAIIQ
+342 QQKEFRAIKNAIVQ

-366 QAQRASE
+366 LESSQEEESSTE
-373 PEPLQ
+373 K
-378 MDIPSDDE
+378 PSA
-386 TSSDASTNPTLADEN
+386 DASTNPTLADEN
-401 TSSTTSHSVRL
+401 TSSATSHSVQL

-426 QMGQIFRENAAPPSN
+426 QMGQIFRDNASPPSN

-458 RLALGHKQDDHE
+458 RLAMGHKQDDHE
-470 NEVSYTQT
+470 QNYGQT
-478 MGG
+478 LQ

>member
-1 MARLIQKTGFISRKN
+1 
-16 AGGYMKYIATREGV
+16 
-30 EVLPGKGPVTE
+30 
-41 KQKEM
+41 
-46 VTKLLKDFPD
+46 
-56 MWDSFEYEDYKR
+56 
-68 APTLHT
+68 
-74 ASALISAALD
+74 
-84 SHMQSL
+84 MQNL

-102 RPGTEKHGAH
+102 RPGAEKHGAH
-112 GLFCRQE
+112 GLFGRQE
-119 NTDLTAAMHDLT
+119 NTNLTAAMHDLT
-131 SHDGNVWTIIYS
+131 AHNGNVWTIIYS

-177 PASALHWYAAYH
+177 PVSALHWYAAYH

-229 LENLYIRKDAAYKD
+229 LENLYIRKDAAYED
-243 VTETARE
+243 VTEAARAV
-250 IMREL
+250 MHDL
-255 VDRMESVSEPPA
+255 VDCMESVSEPPA
-267 SIQEKLLELAL
+267 SIQGKLLELAL
-278 ELRTVGGKKQYGY
+278 ELRTVSGKKQYGY
-291 LKKPLKDMV
+291 LKKPLRDMV

-315 YYSIWNGVR
+315 YYSVWNGLR
-324 DRLEGYYKNRPRQ
+324 DTLEGYYKNWPRQ

-373 PEPLQ
+373 Q
-378 MDIPSDDE
+378 E
-386 TSSDASTNPTLADEN
+386 TSQEEEAPSEETSPDASTNPTLANEN
-401 TSSTTSHSVRL
+401 TSSTASHSVGL

-426 QMGQIFRENAAPPSN
+426 QMGQIFRSNAAPPSN

-458 RLALGHKQDDHE
+458 RLAMGHKQDDHE
-470 NEVSYTQT
+470 QEQGYGQVIR
-478 MGG
+478 